1 MYIVHNYV
9 SPALFSCIILLLV
22 KFKFQSIHVHVHVCT
37 YHNLPFIVH
46 NSFVRKKFEL
56 K

>member
-1 MYIVHNYV
+1 MYIVHNCV
-9 SPALFSCIILLLV
+9 SPALFCCIILLLV
-22 KFKFQSIHVHVHVCT
+22 KFKFQSIHVHVCT
-37 YHNLPFIVH
+37 YRNLPFIIH

>member
-1 MYIVHNYV
+1 MYIVHTCNCV

-22 KFKFQSIHVHVHVCT
+22 KFKFQSIHVHV
-37 YHNLPFIVH
+37 IH